1 MPGPPE
7 LAGPALGET
16 VGPYRLEAVLGEGAM
31 GIVYRAV
38 REPEGTIVALK
49 LLRRELST
57 DDTYRRRFAREGRI
71 ASGLEHRHLVPV
83 LEAGEAGGRPYLVS
97 DYVEGRTLANLL
109 ELDGPLPLS
118 ALLRVVAEI
127 ATGLDTLHREGLVHR
142 DVKPSNIIVGSTG
155 TTFLTDFGLAKGAA
169 ATVLTKPGR
178 VVGTLEYLA
187 PEVIRGSP
195 AAHRTRIRRD
205 DPRDPRERAV
215 RPVRVAAGLS
225 LRLLRGRAPGARQA
239 AVRSTA
245 DSGRLRAHAADLSPR
260 GLARPAARRATRRSD
275 HLRSRAGGR
284 RPRSAWPHPRGRVRP
299 PLPPPRRR

>member
-142 DVKPSNIIVGSTG
+142 DVKPSNIIVASTG

-195 AAHRTRIRRD
+195 AG
-205 DPRDPRERAV
+205 P
-215 RPVRVAAGLS
+215 
-225 LRLLRGRAPGARQA
+225 
-239 AVRSTA
+239 
-245 DSGRLRAHAADLSPR
+245 AADIYSL
-260 GLARPAARRATRRSD
+260 GCVAFECI
-275 HLRSRAGGR
+275 AG
-284 RPRSAWPHPRGRVRP
+284 RP
-299 PLPPPRRR
+299 PLIGPGFVETTLAILENEPSDPCASRPDFPSGFSEVVLQALAKQPSDRPPTAAAYALMLRISARAA